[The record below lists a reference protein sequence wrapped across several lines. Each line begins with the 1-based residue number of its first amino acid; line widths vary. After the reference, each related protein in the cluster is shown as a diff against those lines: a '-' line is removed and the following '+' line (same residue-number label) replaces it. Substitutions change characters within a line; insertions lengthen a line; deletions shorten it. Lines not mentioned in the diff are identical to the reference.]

1 MNFDHLSPSQI
12 RLMLW
17 DYISRQ
23 LHLPAST
30 KSILLV
36 IANLTDP
43 RSLRARI
50 PISLIV
56 VHGGLSQSDTNRLLV
71 NLEANQW
78 VSKMLV
84 PDEAIGRPPITLYNL
99 SEQLV
104 RAALQASKRSSD

>member
-1 MNFDHLSPSQI
+1 MNTAHLSPSQI

-17 DYISRQ
+17 AYISREIK
-23 LHLPAST
+23 LPAAS
-30 KSILLV
+30 KSILQV

-56 VHGGLSQSDTNRLLV
+56 VHSGLSQSDISRLLV

-78 VSKMLV
+78 VEKSLV
-84 PDEAIGRPPITLYNL
+84 PAEAPGRPPATLYNL
-99 SEQLV
+99 SEGLI
-104 RAALQASKRSSD
+104 RHALCLNRKP

>member
-1 MNFDHLSPSQI
+1 MNTSHLSPSQI

-17 DYISRQ
+17 DYISREIK
-23 LHLPAST
+23 LPASS
-30 KSILLV
+30 KSILQV

-56 VHGGLSQSDTNRLLV
+56 VHGGLSQSDISRLLV

-78 VSKMLV
+78 VEKSLV
-84 PDEAIGRPPITLYNL
+84 PAEVAGRPPVTLYNL
-99 SEQLV
+99 SESLLRHALNLR
-104 RAALQASKRSSD
+104 RA